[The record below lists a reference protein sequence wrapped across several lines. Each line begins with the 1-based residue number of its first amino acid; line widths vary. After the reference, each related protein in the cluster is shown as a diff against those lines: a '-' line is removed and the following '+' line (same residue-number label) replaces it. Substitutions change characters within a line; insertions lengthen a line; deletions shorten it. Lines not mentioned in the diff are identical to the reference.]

1 MLFLV
6 DGYNVTM
13 RDPGAS
19 VLSKE
24 GQRDA
29 LVARLNASGKS
40 VLGTGTI
47 VVVFDAR
54 GNLGA
59 SSEAVGAVKVVYAAD
74 ADDEI
79 VRRAAAAK
87 GQVTV
92 VTDDMRLRAR
102 LSQDVGRH
110 TAFRDAA
117 VCFRAA
123 AKPAGRPGG
132 PQVAREDE
140 GLPPGAKDITAELA
154 ELWLDE
160 DDKGRSR

>member
-13 RDPGAS
+13 RDPEVSA
-19 VLSKE
+19 LSKE
-24 GQRDA
+24 GQRDV
-29 LVARLNASGKS
+29 LVARLGGSGKT
-40 VLGTGTI
+40 VLGAGTI

-54 GNLGA
+54 DSLGA
-59 SSEAVGAVKVVYAAD
+59 TSEMVGAVKVVYAAD

-79 VRRAAAAK
+79 VRRASAAK

-110 TAFRDAA
+110 TAFRDAV
-117 VCFRAA
+117 VCFQP
-123 AKPAGRPGG
+123 AKPAGRAGR

-140 GLPPGAKDITAELA
+140 GLPAGAKDITAELA

-160 DDKGRSR
+160 DDEGRSR